1 MANTDD
7 TTLVNLNTEQVNKLN
22 NLLTRQTEVIQQ
34 VNKVLTL
41 QRTDA
46 GNISALQEDMNQL
59 QTTVTEGFETIEKE
73 DDTGDEDY
81 VLDAQMSDIPD
92 DGELDKLLIFR
103 KYALD
108 LQDMTLTK
116 KPNTLGAIMV
126 VGRDIPDNKLT
137 NRRFIDLAAVYG
149 DSVELNGKT
158 YLEYDSCKSIGQF
171 IDEAYD
177 IMESNESIQAFVT
190 VFEDNTQTVLSYIV
204 WKGSLTNAYDKTELT
219 TTGQRIHFVENQ
231 ALIEENVGRASQL
244 YISCQFADFASVTGL
259 EAIDAPQ
266 EVVVH
271 TMKNVVLQGLGYNEK
286 DINAL
291 TLVTLGGDEGHVF
304 ENIKVIDSQ
313 DDGIEIFG
321 GSVNMSDILIDSAT
335 DDFFDTDDGHSG
347 TITNLSLYQTAKWL
361 GKSLIE
367 CGNSGDPTTTKF
379 ENVTFNNGTDV
390 STYQNNGSDMNF
402 NINSGSE
409 VTINGFVLINS
420 IGLYSAAGT
429 CFKAAA

>member
-46 GNISALQEDMNQL
+46 DNISALQEDMNQL

-137 NRRFIDLAAVYG
+137 NRRFIDF
-149 DSVELNGKT
+149 S
-158 YLEYDSCKSIGQF
+158 
-171 IDEAYD
+171 
-177 IMESNESIQAFVT
+177 
-190 VFEDNTQTVLSYIV
+190 
-204 WKGSLTNAYDKTELT
+204 
-219 TTGQRIHFVENQ
+219 
-231 ALIEENVGRASQL
+231 
-244 YISCQFADFASVTGL
+244 
-259 EAIDAPQ
+259 
-266 EVVVH
+266 
-271 TMKNVVLQGLGYNEK
+271 
-286 DINAL
+286 
-291 TLVTLGGDEGHVF
+291 
-304 ENIKVIDSQ
+304 
-313 DDGIEIFG
+313 
-321 GSVNMSDILIDSAT
+321 
-335 DDFFDTDDGHSG
+335 
-347 TITNLSLYQTAKWL
+347 
-361 GKSLIE
+361 
-367 CGNSGDPTTTKF
+367 
-379 ENVTFNNGTDV
+379 
-390 STYQNNGSDMNF
+390 
-402 NINSGSE
+402 
-409 VTINGFVLINS
+409 
-420 IGLYSAAGT
+420 
-429 CFKAAA
+429 

>member
-149 DSVELNGKT
+149 
-158 YLEYDSCKSIGQF
+158 
-171 IDEAYD
+171 
-177 IMESNESIQAFVT
+177 
-190 VFEDNTQTVLSYIV
+190 
-204 WKGSLTNAYDKTELT
+204 
-219 TTGQRIHFVENQ
+219 
-231 ALIEENVGRASQL
+231 
-244 YISCQFADFASVTGL
+244 
-259 EAIDAPQ
+259 
-266 EVVVH
+266 
-271 TMKNVVLQGLGYNEK
+271 
-286 DINAL
+286 
-291 TLVTLGGDEGHVF
+291 
-304 ENIKVIDSQ
+304 
-313 DDGIEIFG
+313 
-321 GSVNMSDILIDSAT
+321 
-335 DDFFDTDDGHSG
+335 
-347 TITNLSLYQTAKWL
+347 LSL
-361 GKSLIE
+361 IH
-367 CGNSGDPTTTKF
+367 
-379 ENVTFNNGTDV
+379 
-390 STYQNNGSDMNF
+390 
-402 NINSGSE
+402 I
-409 VTINGFVLINS
+409 
-420 IGLYSAAGT
+420 
-429 CFKAAA
+429 

>member
-46 GNISALQEDMNQL
+46 DNISALQEDMNQL

-108 LQDMTLTK
+108 LQDMTLSK

-137 NRRFIDLAAVYG
+137 NRRFIYLAAVYV

-158 YLEYDSCKSIGQF
+158 YLEYDSCNSICQF
-171 IDEAYD
+171 ID
-177 IMESNESIQAFVT
+177 
-190 VFEDNTQTVLSYIV
+190 
-204 WKGSLTNAYDKTELT
+204 
-219 TTGQRIHFVENQ
+219 
-231 ALIEENVGRASQL
+231 
-244 YISCQFADFASVTGL
+244 
-259 EAIDAPQ
+259 
-266 EVVVH
+266 
-271 TMKNVVLQGLGYNEK
+271 
-286 DINAL
+286 
-291 TLVTLGGDEGHVF
+291 
-304 ENIKVIDSQ
+304 
-313 DDGIEIFG
+313 
-321 GSVNMSDILIDSAT
+321 
-335 DDFFDTDDGHSG
+335 
-347 TITNLSLYQTAKWL
+347 
-361 GKSLIE
+361 
-367 CGNSGDPTTTKF
+367 
-379 ENVTFNNGTDV
+379 
-390 STYQNNGSDMNF
+390 
-402 NINSGSE
+402 
-409 VTINGFVLINS
+409 
-420 IGLYSAAGT
+420 
-429 CFKAAA
+429 

>member
-81 VLDAQMSDIPD
+81 VLDAQMADIPD

-149 DSVELNGKT
+149 DCLLYTS
-158 YLEYDSCKSIGQF
+158 DAA
-171 IDEAYD
+171 DE
-177 IMESNESIQAFVT
+177 
-190 VFEDNTQTVLSYIV
+190 
-204 WKGSLTNAYDKTELT
+204 
-219 TTGQRIHFVENQ
+219 
-231 ALIEENVGRASQL
+231 
-244 YISCQFADFASVTGL
+244 
-259 EAIDAPQ
+259 
-266 EVVVH
+266 
-271 TMKNVVLQGLGYNEK
+271 
-286 DINAL
+286 
-291 TLVTLGGDEGHVF
+291 
-304 ENIKVIDSQ
+304 
-313 DDGIEIFG
+313 
-321 GSVNMSDILIDSAT
+321 
-335 DDFFDTDDGHSG
+335 
-347 TITNLSLYQTAKWL
+347 
-361 GKSLIE
+361 
-367 CGNSGDPTTTKF
+367 
-379 ENVTFNNGTDV
+379 
-390 STYQNNGSDMNF
+390 
-402 NINSGSE
+402 
-409 VTINGFVLINS
+409 
-420 IGLYSAAGT
+420 
-429 CFKAAA
+429 

>member
-46 GNISALQEDMNQL
+46 DNISALQEDMNQL

-190 VFEDNTQTVLSYIV
+190 VFEDNTPVSY
-204 WKGSLTNAYDKTELT
+204 T
-219 TTGQRIHFVENQ
+219 H
-231 ALIEENVGRASQL
+231 
-244 YISCQFADFASVTGL
+244 
-259 EAIDAPQ
+259 
-266 EVVVH
+266 
-271 TMKNVVLQGLGYNEK
+271 
-286 DINAL
+286 L
-291 TLVTLGGDEGHVF
+291 TL
-304 ENIKVIDSQ
+304 
-313 DDGIEIFG
+313 
-321 GSVNMSDILIDSAT
+321 
-335 DDFFDTDDGHSG
+335 
-347 TITNLSLYQTAKWL
+347 
-361 GKSLIE
+361 
-367 CGNSGDPTTTKF
+367 PTKRI
-379 ENVTFNNGTDV
+379 V
-390 STYQNNGSDMNF
+390 
-402 NINSGSE
+402 
-409 VTINGFVLINS
+409 
-420 IGLYSAAGT
+420 
-429 CFKAAA
+429 